1 MDLQR
6 RALEIGNRNG
16 AECLISQR
24 AERQSAG
31 ADVMVY
37 HNFNVAGCTALSSN
51 IVPPAKQKRGD
62 EALFVRMTTL
72 S

>member
-1 MDLQR
+1 
-6 RALEIGNRNG
+6 
-16 AECLISQR
+16 
-24 AERQSAG
+24 
-31 ADVMVY
+31 MVY